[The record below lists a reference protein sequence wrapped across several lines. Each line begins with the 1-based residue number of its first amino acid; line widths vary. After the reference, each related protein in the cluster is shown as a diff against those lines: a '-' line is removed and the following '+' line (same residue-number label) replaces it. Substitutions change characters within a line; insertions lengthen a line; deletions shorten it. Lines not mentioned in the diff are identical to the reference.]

1 MISMVDSA
9 PTSTMN
15 RREFNKAILAFGG
28 LTLATPMVA
37 LAQAGRPRLSEAG
50 MPCEELEAK
59 IAEYIRRARQQGLID
74 YDEATS
80 WSVYD
85 LTSKAKLVSINEDIP
100 RDCASMVKPFVALAF
115 FHKAECGCLTYDR
128 SRKNLMEQMIQ
139 HSSNR
144 ATNTLMDLLGGPA
157 AVDRI
162 LHEVYA
168 GIFRQT
174 KILEAI
180 PPGGQT
186 YMNEASAQDYCRFL
200 RAIWRDRLPYSSEI
214 RRLMALP
221 NHSRLCDGVPNIPS
235 GTLVYHKTGTT
246 ARLCG
251 DFGLLVPKDLLGN
264 SYPYTL
270 VAIIEKR
277 ARTTNLSRWIAN
289 RGNII
294 RKVSAIVY
302 DEMRSRYNLA

>member
-1 MISMVDSA
+1 
-9 PTSTMN
+9 MN
-15 RREFNKAILAFGG
+15 RREFNKTILALGG
-28 LTLATPMVA
+28 LTLATPLVA
-37 LAQAGRPRLSEAG
+37 LAQAGRPGPSEAEV
-50 MPCEELEAK
+50 PRPDLEQR
-59 IAEYIRRARQQGLID
+59 IEEYIRQARKDGLID

-85 LTSKAKLVSINEDIP
+85 FTGRAKLVSVNEDIP
-100 RDCASMVKPFVALAF
+100 RDCASMMKPFVALAF
-115 FHKAECGCLTYDR
+115 FHKAEDGYLTYDR
-128 SRKNLMEQMIQ
+128 SRKSLMEQMIQ

-144 ATNTLMDLLGGPA
+144 ATNTLMDLVGGPA

-162 LHEVYA
+162 LHGNYPS
-168 GIFRQT
+168 IFRQT
-174 KILEAI
+174 KILEKI
-180 PPGGQT
+180 PRGGQT

-200 RAIWRDRLPYSSEI
+200 RAVWRDRLPYSSEI

-221 NHSRLCDGVPNIPS
+221 NRSRLCDGVPNIPP

-251 DFGLLVPKDLLGN
+251 DFGLLVPKDLWGKH
-264 SYPYTL
+264 YPYTL

-277 ARTTNLSRWIAN
+277 ARTSNLSRWITT
-289 RGNII
+289 RGDVI

-302 DEMRSRYNLA
+302 DEMRGRYGLV